1 MRAALSV
8 GQPSI
13 PRRLPSTSCTPAALS
28 LAGSARHL
36 PGPGA
41 YRTPPG
47 VGKQT
52 LSVKATLPVV
62 SFGKGSRDA
71 LTKKVCVRDRLGAV
85 FRVAEA

>member
-1 MRAALSV
+1 VQAIAEGVRS
-8 GQPSI
+8 
-13 PRRLPSTSCTPAALS
+13 PRSAPPPLPA
-28 LAGSARHL
+28 SARHL

-62 SFGKGSRDA
+62 SFGKGSREA
-71 LTKKVCVRDRLGAV
+71 LTKKVGRAGTGPGSHA
-85 FRVAEA
+85 